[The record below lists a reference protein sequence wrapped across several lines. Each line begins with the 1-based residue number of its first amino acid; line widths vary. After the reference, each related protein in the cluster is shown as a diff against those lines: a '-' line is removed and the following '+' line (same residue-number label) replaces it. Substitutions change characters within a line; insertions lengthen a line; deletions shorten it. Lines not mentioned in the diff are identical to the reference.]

1 MFKTRGFRWGLLLI
15 AALVV
20 GYAGIRFGRM
30 LSERKAAE
38 TAHEIPFPFRP
49 GDRFPSV
56 VLADSLGV
64 AVASDSLVAG
74 HGAVVL
80 LLDPTCEGCT
90 DMSIRW
96 EHIMADGF
104 FDPSRVFGISRAT
117 GDANRAYRAANHLSF
132 PIYRDTEDAFLRLHG
147 VTSYPL
153 EIVVGQS
160 GTIQALSDDSVSP
173 VDADEIR
180 RLMAQ

>member
-1 MFKTRGFRWGLLLI
+1 MLKSRAFRWALLLI
-15 AALVV
+15 VALVV
-20 GYAGIRFGRM
+20 GYAGVRFGRS
-30 LSERKAAE
+30 LRSPATTAE
-38 TAHEIPFPFRP
+38 EIPFPFRP

-56 VLADSLGV
+56 ALADSLGTLTTSD
-64 AVASDSLVAG
+64 ALVAS

-80 LLDPTCEGCT
+80 FLDPTCEGCT

-96 EHIMADGF
+96 EHTMADGF

-117 GDANRAYRAANHLSF
+117 DDANRAYRAANHLSF
-132 PIYRDTEDAFLRLHG
+132 PIYRDTEDVFFQQHG
-147 VTSYPL
+147 VVSYPL

-160 GTIQALSDDSVSP
+160 GMIQSLSDDSMSP